1 MRLYPTQII
10 LEYIYNSQEL
20 TLMKLYTTHIIL
32 EYIEF
37 LRANPHEALPYTNN
51 S

>member
-1 MRLYPTQII
+1 MRLYPTH
-10 LEYIYNSQEL
+10 
-20 TLMKLYTTHIIL
+20 MIL